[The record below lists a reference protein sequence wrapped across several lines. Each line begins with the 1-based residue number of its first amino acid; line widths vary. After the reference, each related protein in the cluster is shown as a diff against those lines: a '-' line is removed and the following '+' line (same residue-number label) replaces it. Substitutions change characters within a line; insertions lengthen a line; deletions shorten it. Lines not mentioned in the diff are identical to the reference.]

1 MLYQGLALSLKA
13 ISTLDK
19 DWERFANT
27 GCSWQ
32 KVEVTEC
39 KETRKPDRKT
49 MSVLWN
55 AEIDLAG
62 TN

>member
-49 MSVLWN
+49 MSVL
-55 AEIDLAG
+55 
-62 TN
+62 